1 MFTLGYCGFTRN
13 TRPGKGI
20 RSPFAKTNQDFENIF
35 SFREGEV
42 PFSMFPLGY
51 FGHDASACL
60 LLNGEVIACAS
71 EERFTRIKHSLN
83 LAGNTL
89 LPRHSINYCLQK
101 ANITI
106 KDVDLVAHY
115 CKFTR
120 PIIRKRA
127 ELLRPYIPEED
138 FLRVNQSYQIIYDGM
153 MNKKTLLGQFEYMTG
168 EKPKKFIQ
176 VPHHK
181 AHAASAFYPSG
192 FDKSVILTID
202 GTGELESSLFATG
215 NGNSIETI
223 QSAYIPTSL
232 GALYLIITVFLGF
245 RTLDDEYKV
254 MGLASY
260 GNPEKYRKFFKSL
273 VTLGES
279 GKYSTEILGKPDFKE
294 LLLKNLGAPGKFD
307 EPFSQNHAD
316 IAASL
321 QETLNETVMHTLKHI
336 SSQTGIRK
344 LCMAGGVALNST
356 MNGVIARSGL
366 FDDIFIQPA
375 ASDEGCCAGAALYA
389 YTKTKKSRLQEKFK
403 WEHVYWGPEYSPA
416 EILNTLDLF
425 KDKIR
430 WVKKDDIAASVA
442 FGIANGKVVGWF
454 QGRME
459 FGPRALGNRSIL
471 ADPRDPDMKDRI
483 NKKVKRRELFRPFAP
498 AVLEEEANEY
508 FDMTGLY
515 NSPFM
520 LFVVPVKEKYRSVI
534 PAVTHVDGTSR
545 IQTVSKKTNLLF
557 HKVLTEFKK
566 LTAIPV
572 ILNTSFNVRNEPIV
586 CSPKDAINCFMS
598 TDIDCIA
605 IGNYYIEKRNI

>member
-1 MFTLGYCGFTRN
+1 
-13 TRPGKGI
+13 
-20 RSPFAKTNQDFENIF
+20 
-35 SFREGEV
+35 
-42 PFSMFPLGY
+42 
-51 FGHDASACL
+51 
-60 LLNGEVIACAS
+60 
-71 EERFTRIKHSLN
+71 
-83 LAGNTL
+83 
-89 LPRHSINYCLQK
+89 
-101 ANITI
+101 
-106 KDVDLVAHY
+106 
-115 CKFTR
+115 
-120 PIIRKRA
+120 
-127 ELLRPYIPEED
+127 
-138 FLRVNQSYQIIYDGM
+138 
-153 MNKKTLLGQFEYMTG
+153 
-168 EKPKKFIQ
+168 
-176 VPHHK
+176 
-181 AHAASAFYPSG
+181 
-192 FDKSVILTID
+192 
-202 GTGELESSLFATG
+202 
-215 NGNSIETI
+215 
-223 QSAYIPTSL
+223 
-232 GALYLIITVFLGF
+232 
-245 RTLDDEYKV
+245 
-254 MGLASY
+254 
-260 GNPEKYRKFFKSL
+260 
-273 VTLGES
+273 
-279 GKYSTEILGKPDFKE
+279 
-294 LLLKNLGAPGKFD
+294 
-307 EPFSQNHAD
+307 
-316 IAASL
+316 
-321 QETLNETVMHTLKHI
+321 
-336 SSQTGIRK
+336 
-344 LCMAGGVALNST
+344 MAGGVALNST

-389 YTKTKKSRLQEKFK
+389 YTKTKESRLQEKFK

-442 FGIANGKVVGWF
+442 FDIANGKVVGWF

-483 NKKVKRRELFRPFAP
+483 NQKVKRRELFRPFAP

-508 FDMTGLY
+508 FNMTGLY

-557 HKVLTEFKK
+557 HNVLTEFKK

-605 IGNYYIEKRNI
+605 IGSYYIEKRNK

>member
-20 RSPFAKTNQDFENIF
+20 RSPFAKTNQDFDNIF

-120 PIIRKRA
+120 PVIRKRA

-294 LLLKNLGAPGKFD
+294 LLLKNLGAPGKSD

-389 YTKTKKSRLQEKFK
+389 YSKIKNPPLPEKFK

-442 FGIANGKVVGWF
+442 FDIANGKVVGWF

-483 NKKVKRRELFRPFAP
+483 NQKVKRRELFRPFAP

-557 HKVLTEFKK
+557 HNVLTEFKK

-605 IGNYYIEKRNI
+605 IGSYYIEKQNK